1 MQWEG
6 IYEEMLIMKI
16 IYVGE
21 DGGERGGGALYAQL
35 GILEF

>member
-21 DGGERGGGALYAQL
+21 DGGGVLSLHY
-35 GILEF
+35 